1 VPRSE
6 LARSAADGARP
17 AAATGLGRLARDP
30 LALLGIA
37 LVAAIVLAALLAPL
51 IAPYDPNKISIPTRF
66 APPSAAH
73 WLGTDQLGRDVLS
86 RVLVGSRVALWV
98 ALSSIG
104 LSLAI
109 GILLGLLAGYGPRWL
124 DSLLVLAFDSVR
136 SFPTVMF
143 ALALVTIL
151 GPSVGTIILIVVI
164 FQVPSYG
171 RLVRAQTLSL
181 KNAEFIVAE
190 RSLGAEQ
197 GRILA
202 VHLLPNV
209 IGPLLILASMDIP
222 SVIALEAGL
231 SFLGLGVRPPN
242 ASWGTILNDGY
253 AFIRTTPWIVI
264 AGGVPV
270 ALSTLGFTF
279 LGEGLRD
286 TFDPRLRGGG

>member
-1 VPRSE
+1 M
-6 LARSAADGARP
+6 
-17 AAATGLGRLARDP
+17 TGLGRLARDP
-30 LALLGIA
+30 LTLLGIV
-37 LVAAIVLAALLAPL
+37 LVVAIVLAAVLAPL
-51 IAPYDPNKISIPTRF
+51 IAPYDPNKISVPQRF
-66 APPSAAH
+66 AAPSAAH

-104 LSLAI
+104 LSLVLGTA
-109 GILLGLLAGYGPRWL
+109 LGLLAGYGPRWL
-124 DSLLVLAFDSVR
+124 DALLVLAFDSVR

-151 GPSVGTIILIVVI
+151 GPSIGTIILIVVI

-181 KNAEFIVAE
+181 KSAEFITAE
-190 RSLGAEQ
+190 RSMGASLG
-197 GRILA
+197 RVLA
-202 VHLLPNV
+202 VHLTPNV
-209 IGPLLILASMDIP
+209 VGPLLILASMDIP

-270 ALSTLGFTF
+270 ALATLGFTF

-286 TFDPRLRGGG
+286 TFDPRLRGGR